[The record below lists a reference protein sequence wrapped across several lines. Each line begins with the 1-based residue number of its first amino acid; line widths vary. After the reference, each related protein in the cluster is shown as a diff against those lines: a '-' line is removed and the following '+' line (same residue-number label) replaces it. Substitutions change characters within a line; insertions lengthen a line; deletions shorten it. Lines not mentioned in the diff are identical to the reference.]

1 MNELTERDVSTMAA
15 AIGLPVAVDDLTEV
29 THRLNALFEALTPLA
44 DLPLDTVEP
53 NPVLPDP
60 DGGLAPR
67 T

>member
-1 MNELTERDVSTMAA
+1 MKELSERDVQALA
-15 AIGLPVAVDDLTEV
+15 DAIDLPITPGDLTEV

-53 NPVLPDP
+53 NPVLPDL